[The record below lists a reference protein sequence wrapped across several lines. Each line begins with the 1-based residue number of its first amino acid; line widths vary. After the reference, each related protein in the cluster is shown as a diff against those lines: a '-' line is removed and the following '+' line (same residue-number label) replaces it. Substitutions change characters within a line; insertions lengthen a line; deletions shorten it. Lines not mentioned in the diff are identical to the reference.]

1 MERTIYREI
10 GATRHVWELAV
21 LLAAFIAAAAAAVI
35 YVEEYGHIVTGMNNQ
50 VVWGLPHVFA
60 IFLIVAASGA
70 LNVASIASV
79 FGKVPYKP
87 LSRLSAVLAI
97 SLLAGGL
104 GVLVLDLGRPDRLIV
119 AMTKYNFSSIFAWNI
134 FLYTGFMGVVALYLF
149 VQMARGVPYVYV
161 QRAGLLAFLWR
172 LALTTGTGSIF
183 GWLVARPGYNSAV
196 MPPMFIAM
204 SFAYGLAVF
213 IIVVTALCG
222 LSGRP
227 FGPLLLRRLGRLLAI
242 FLAAVLFFS
251 AIQHL
256 TALYG
261 ASHGGYERF
270 ILRDGGIYTKLFW
283 YGQVLIGGIIPML
296 VIYHPTF
303 GNRPA
308 APVVAS
314 VLTIL
319 GGFAMIYVIVVG
331 GQAYPMDIF
340 PGYEVSSSFF
350 DGTINT
356 YTPSLPE
363 LALGLGGVALALF
376 ATGLAAKIL
385 RILPTNLSDANVGQT
400 S

>member
-35 YVEEYGHIVTGMNNQ
+35 YVEEYGHIVTGMTNQ

-97 SLLAGGL
+97 ALLAGGL

-149 VQMARGVPYVYV
+149 VQMARGMPYVYV
-161 QRAGLLAFLWR
+161 QRAGLLAFVWR

-183 GWLVARPGYNSAV
+183 GWLVARPGYDSAV

-204 SFAYGLAVF
+204 SFAYGLAMF
-213 IIVVTALCG
+213 ILVVTALCG

-227 FGPLLLRRLGRLLAI
+227 FGPLLLHRLGRLLAI
-242 FLAAVLFFS
+242 FLATVLFFS

-261 ASHGGYERF
+261 AKHTGYERF
-270 ILRDGGIYTKLFW
+270 ILLDGGIYTQLFW
-283 YGQVLIGGIIPML
+283 LGQVLIGGIVPML

-303 GNRPA
+303 GKRFA
-308 APVVAS
+308 APIVAS

-319 GGFAMIYVIVVG
+319 GGFAMIYVIVIG
-331 GQAYPMDIF
+331 GQAYPLDIF
-340 PGYEVSSSFF
+340 PGYEVSSSFY
-350 DGTINT
+350 DGAVNT
-356 YTPSLPE
+356 YTPSWPE